1 MKRTPEETWGIVGPV
16 LLARY
21 KRSKTFLDYKTIF
34 QLLIAVILSAQTTD
48 EAVNKVTAVLFKK
61 YKTPKALAQADIRD
75 VEKIIHSLGYYHT
88 KSRYIIETARMVVE
102 NFGGKVPTDEPS
114 LRTLRGV
121 GRKTAVVVLSN
132 TVDPNI
138 GIPVD
143 THVIR
148 FAKRFD
154 LSRAKNPDTI
164 EKDLKHIIARA
175 EWKRASYAMKEYGRK
190 EGKAAGYKKERD
202 PLIEA
207 LEKHAKKSTA

>member
-1 MKRTPEETWGIVGPV
+1 MKRTPEETWNIVGPV
-16 LLARY
+16 LLATY
-21 KRSKTFLDYKTIF
+21 KRTKTFLDYDSIF

-61 YKTPKALAQADIRD
+61 YKTPKALAEADVRD

-88 KSRYIIETARMVVE
+88 KARYIVETARMIV
-102 NFGGKVPTDEPS
+102 NDHGGKVPTDEPS

-132 TVDPNI
+132 TVDVNV

-148 FAKRFD
+148 FARRFD

-164 EKDLKHIIARA
+164 EKDLAKIIPRTL
-175 EWKRASYAMKEYGRK
+175 WKRASYAMKEYGRK
-190 EGKAAGYKKERD
+190 EGKALGYKKDLD
-202 PLIEA
+202 PLVQA
-207 LEKHAKKSTA
+207 LQRHANT